1 MTLKNVLGMSALMFA
16 FAGSIACDGGEEEE
30 TATDSGAEEE
40 TEDSGTA
47 E

>member
-1 MTLKNVLGMSALMFA
+1 MTLKNLLGMSALMFA
-16 FAGSIACDGGEEEE
+16 FTGAIACDGGDDEE
-30 TATDSGAEEE
+30 TAEDSGTEEE